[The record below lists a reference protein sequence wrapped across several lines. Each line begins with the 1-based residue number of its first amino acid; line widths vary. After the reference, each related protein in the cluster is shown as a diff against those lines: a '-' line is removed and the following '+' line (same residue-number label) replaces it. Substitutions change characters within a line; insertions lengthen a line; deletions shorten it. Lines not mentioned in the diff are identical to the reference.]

1 MQRRTTGARGGG
13 VGVSGGDHILP
24 LTTADVEPN
33 AASGSPKQPNGALT
47 RATTR
52 AKAKAIAT
60 PSKMKLRR
68 RKRKMKSSVRKRKRL
83 VARLIVCSC
92 LFFTVLIVL
101 AVFGRGPL
109 VRRRSAR
116 DEEDDPIAAHVD
128 TAALSKAYGYVTAD
142 GYAPLRR
149 MLFDFG
155 DELSNPDAKCDDSPT
170 RKLLSREKLDTSL
183 ALGLHFLTQHQ
194 RPAGN
199 FDYEFDWSSGENSED
214 DSQVRQAGALW
225 GLSLIFHDMM
235 DHVDDEVASPSS
247 SSPSRD
253 AILKD
258 VTKRLKSGIEF
269 FHKHSRVL
277 NRPIADDDGGS
288 ALAGI
293 NRMRYVTYPDAEEN
307 DQGTQALLCLALIDF
322 LRGMGSPEQ
331 AARAGLSEDDVE
343 EYRGLLDEF
352 LPFMVTQHSALSNDR
367 FASWD
372 ELVAAGTR
380 AIDSGIW
387 YGDRPKGTEQTPDLQ
402 MEKWWDENIFTEG
415 GFHSRF
421 DLLGERKGKPS
432 PYYDGES
439 LLAVTKAC
447 KYLGPA
453 YAHLWPLASGTAS
466 SLHDIHVDQALRED
480 EDSNDTKGVYQWLSM
495 SLFELSTVTFGS
507 GRKERFDLP
516 AALQRL
522 YRVEQYGSWL
532 TDLAVWMVDVH
543 ETLQKGKNTG
553 YAYEG
558 IVPAWVWSTH
568 MIKIKKFGRTDEKNL
583 ETARKLHCTVMKG
596 MSKLLSWQVGSGAE
610 QADEKW
616 DGKTGLGG
624 VQNSADESGLR
635 IDVTQ
640 HQMHATILTRRYVF
654 PRKGS
659 TWPWPQAADPV
670 KAAAKRKL

>member
-1 MQRRTTGARGGG
+1 
-13 VGVSGGDHILP
+13 
-24 LTTADVEPN
+24 
-33 AASGSPKQPNGALT
+33 
-47 RATTR
+47 
-52 AKAKAIAT
+52 
-60 PSKMKLRR
+60 MKLRR
-68 RKRKMKSSVRKRKRL
+68 RKRKMKRSDRRRKRL
-83 VARLIVCSC
+83 VARAIVCSC
-92 LFFTVLIVL
+92 LLIAILIVL
-101 AVFGRGPL
+101 ALFGRGPL
-109 VRRRSAR
+109 VRRSSRD
-116 DEEDDPIAAHVD
+116 DEEDPIAAHVD
-128 TAALSKAYGYVTAD
+128 TAAMSKAYGYITAD

-149 MLFDFG
+149 MLFTFG
-155 DELSNPDAKCDDSPT
+155 GDDKNNELSYPDAKCDDSAT
-170 RKLLSREKLDTSL
+170 RKLLNRDKLDTSL

-199 FDYEFDWSSGENSED
+199 FDYEFDWSSGEQSED

-235 DHVDDEVASPSS
+235 DHVDEEASS

-253 AILKD
+253 AVLKD
-258 VTKRLKSGIEF
+258 VTKRLKSGFEF
-269 FHKHSRVL
+269 FRKHSRVL

-293 NRMRYVTYPDAEEN
+293 NRMRYVTYLDAELN
-307 DQGTQALLCLALIDF
+307 DQGTQALLCLALVDF
-322 LRGMGSPEQ
+322 LRGLGSPVQ
-331 AARAGLSEDDVE
+331 AVRAGLTGDDVE
-343 EYRGLLDEF
+343 EYRELLDEF

-387 YGDRPKGTEQTPDLQ
+387 YGDRPKGSEQTADLQ

-415 GFHSRF
+415 AFHSRF
-421 DLLGERKGKPS
+421 NLLGERIGKPS

-439 LLAVTKAC
+439 LLAVVKAS

-453 YAHLWPLASGTAS
+453 YAMLWPLAAGTAS
-466 SLHDIHVDQALRED
+466 SLHEIHVVEALSED
-480 EDSNDTKGVYQWLSM
+480 EDSDDTKGVYQWLSM

-507 GRKERFDLP
+507 GRKGRFDLP
-516 AALQRL
+516 KALQRL
-522 YRVEQYGSWL
+522 YQVEQFGSWL

-543 ETLQKGKNTG
+543 KTLRKGKNTG

-558 IVPAWVWSTH
+558 IVPAFTWSAH
-568 MIKIKKFGRTDEKNL
+568 MIRVKKSEQINQKAI
-583 ETARKLHCTVMKG
+583 ETARKLHCTINKG
-596 MSKLLSWQVGSGAE
+596 MSKLLSWQVGMGAE
-610 QADEKW
+610 QGDDKW

-624 VQNSADESGLR
+624 VQNSKDESGLR

-654 PRKGS
+654 PQRGS
-659 TWPWPQAADPV
+659 AWPWTQAADPV
-670 KAAAKRKL
+670 KAATKTK

>member
-1 MQRRTTGARGGG
+1 MQRRGAARGA
-13 VGVSGGDHILP
+13 SAAGGDHILP
-24 LTTADVEPN
+24 LTTADVEQN
-33 AASGSPKQPNGALT
+33 AAGQGSPKHANGSA
-47 RATTR
+47 RA
-52 AKAKAIAT
+52 AAAA
-60 PSKMKLRR
+60 PSASKMKLRR
-68 RKRKMKSSVRKRKRL
+68 RKRKMQRSDRKRKRL
-83 VARLIVCSC
+83 AARSIVCAC
-92 LFFTVLIVL
+92 LLFVVLIVL
-101 AVFGRGPL
+101 ALFGRGPL
-109 VRRRSAR
+109 VRRRSSR
-116 DEEDDPIAAHVD
+116 DDEEDPIAAHVD
-128 TAALSKAYGYVTAD
+128 TAALSKAYGYITAD

-149 MLFDFG
+149 MLFSFG
-155 DELSNPDAKCDDSPT
+155 NDKDDELSNPDARCDDSAT
-170 RKLLSREKLDTSL
+170 RKLLNRDKLDTSL

-199 FDYEFDWSSGENSED
+199 FDYEFDWSSGEQSED

-235 DHVDDEVASPSS
+235 DHVDEEASS
-247 SSPSRD
+247 SPSPSRD
-253 AILKD
+253 AVLKD

-269 FHKHSRVL
+269 FRKHSRVL

-307 DQGTQALLCLALIDF
+307 DQGTQALLCLALVDF

-331 AARAGLSEDDVE
+331 AVRAGLTVDDVE
-343 EYRGLLDEF
+343 EYRELLDEF

-372 ELVAAGTR
+372 ELVAAGAR

-387 YGDRPKGTEQTPDLQ
+387 YGNRPKGSEQTADLQ
-402 MEKWWDENIFTEG
+402 MEKWWDENVFTEG
-415 GFHSRF
+415 AFHSRF

-439 LLAVTKAC
+439 LLAVTKAS

-453 YAHLWPLASGTAS
+453 YAHLWPLAAGTAS
-466 SLHDIHVDQALRED
+466 SLHELHVVKALRKD
-480 EDSNDTKGVYQWLSM
+480 EDSDDTKGVYQWLSM

-516 AALQRL
+516 EALQRL
-522 YRVEQYGSWL
+522 YRVEQFGSWL

-543 ETLQKGKNTG
+543 ETLRKGKNTG

-558 IVPAWVWSTH
+558 IVPAFSWSVH
-568 MIKIKKFGRTDEKNL
+568 MMKVKKFGRTDQKNI
-583 ETARKLHCTVMKG
+583 ETVRKLHCTINKG
-596 MSKLLSWQVGSGAE
+596 MSKLLSWQVGMGAE
-610 QADEKW
+610 QADDKW
-616 DGKTGLGG
+616 DGISGLGG

-640 HQMHATILTRRYVF
+640 HQMHATILTRRYVY
-654 PRKGS
+654 PRRGS
-659 TWPWPQAADPV
+659 AWPWTQAAGPV
-670 KAAAKRKL
+670 KAAAKTK

>member
-1 MQRRTTGARGGG
+1 MQRRAAARGA
-13 VGVSGGDHILP
+13 SAAGGDHILP
-24 LTTADVEPN
+24 LTTADVERN
-33 AASGSPKQPNGALT
+33 AAAGRPKHDANGST
-47 RATTR
+47 TTR
-52 AKAKAIAT
+52 AA
-60 PSKMKLRR
+60 PNQDSRMKLRR
-68 RKRKMKSSVRKRKRL
+68 RKRKMKRSDRRRKRL
-83 VARLIVCSC
+83 VARAIVCSC
-92 LFFTVLIVL
+92 LLIAILIVL
-101 AVFGRGPL
+101 ALFGRGPL
-109 VRRRSAR
+109 VRRSSRD
-116 DEEDDPIAAHVD
+116 DEEDPIAAHVD
-128 TAALSKAYGYVTAD
+128 TAAMSKAYGYITAD

-149 MLFDFG
+149 MLFTFDG
-155 DELSNPDAKCDDSPT
+155 DDNNNEVPIPDAKCDDSAT
-170 RKLLSREKLDTSL
+170 RKLLKRDKLDTSL

-199 FDYEFDWSSGENSED
+199 FDYEFDWSSGEQSED

-235 DHVDDEVASPSS
+235 DHVDEEASS

-253 AILKD
+253 AVLKD
-258 VTKRLKSGIEF
+258 VTKRLKSGFEF
-269 FHKHSRVL
+269 FRKHSRVL

-293 NRMRYVTYPDAEEN
+293 NRMRYVTYLDAELN
-307 DQGTQALLCLALIDF
+307 DQGTQALLCLALVDF
-322 LRGMGSPEQ
+322 LRGLGSPVQ
-331 AARAGLSEDDVE
+331 AVRAGLTGDDVE
-343 EYRGLLDEF
+343 EYRELLDEF

-387 YGDRPKGTEQTPDLQ
+387 YGDRPKGSEQTADLQ

-415 GFHSRF
+415 AFHSRF
-421 DLLGERKGKPS
+421 NLLGERIGIPS

-439 LLAVTKAC
+439 LLAVVKAS

-453 YAHLWPLASGTAS
+453 YAMLWPLAAGTAS
-466 SLHDIHVDQALRED
+466 SLHEIHVVEALSKD
-480 EDSNDTKGVYQWLSM
+480 EDSDDTKGVYQWLSM

-507 GRKERFDLP
+507 GRKGRFDLP
-516 AALQRL
+516 KALQRL
-522 YRVEQYGSWL
+522 YQVEQFGSWL

-543 ETLQKGKNTG
+543 KTLRKGKNTG

-558 IVPAWVWSTH
+558 IVPAFTWSAH
-568 MIKIKKFGRTDEKNL
+568 MIRVKKSGQINQKAI
-583 ETARKLHCTVMKG
+583 ETARKLHCTINKG
-596 MSKLLSWQVGSGAE
+596 MSKLLSWQVGMGAE
-610 QADEKW
+610 QGDDKW

-624 VQNSADESGLR
+624 VQNSKDESGLR

-654 PRKGS
+654 PRRGS
-659 TWPWPQAADPV
+659 AWPWTQAADPV
-670 KAAAKRKL
+670 KAATKTE